1 MSEGAK
7 NAARVHG
14 IVNPN
19 TVDKILDKH
28 QVKASGLPT
37 EVCVWVYACS
47 YVCLRVCMYACTYVC
62 IFTRACVYVCIY
74 SHTQTRTRVHTQ
86 NTHTPHTHLY
96 LFLGGGEEDVAQRRR
111 RLGERRCQ
119 ERRSCLWHYQPQ
131 HTGQVCVR
139 ACVRACV
146 CMGMRV
152 YIYVCMC
159 VCVCVCMLVCI
170 YVCVSVCVCVYM
182 YMYLCIHTYVYVCMY
197 VYTYR
202 ILGKDALQEHRS
214 SVAPKGLRIETEGK
228 GVAAEGWTGLDAKN
242 AALTMGVVNPFD
254 VDKILQG
261 GQVQDRERER
271 ERE

>member
-1 MSEGAK
+1 VGKKTSPSADGDWVSEGAK
-7 NAARVHG
+7 NAARVFG
-14 IVNPN
+14 IINPN
-19 TVDKILDKH
+19 TQD
-28 QVKASGLPT
+28 
-37 EVCVWVYACS
+37 
-47 YVCLRVCMYACTYVC
+47 
-62 IFTRACVYVCIY
+62 
-74 SHTQTRTRVHTQ
+74 
-86 NTHTPHTHLY
+86 
-96 LFLGGGEEDVAQRRR
+96 
-111 RLGERRCQ
+111 RC
-119 ERRSCLWHYQPQ
+119 
-131 HTGQVCVR
+131 VCVR
-139 ACVRACV
+139 ACVRVCVWVCV
-146 CMGMRV
+146 CI
-152 YIYVCMC
+152 YIFVC

-271 ERE
+271 ESESERRTHTHQVDS